1 MNDEQLSAA
10 LADER
15 LALADLLESLSS
27 EQLRVWSLCADWR
40 VHDLAAHLTAL
51 FNVSMPSLLMRV
63 VRNGFSVTKSSKQI
77 TAELA
82 ARPIAEIA
90 QQLRD
95 NASNRKHP
103 PTLAMAPLAEV
114 IVHGEDI
121 RRPLGITREIPF
133 ERVSAVMDFITGG
146 RAIGFLPA
154 SRIRGLRF
162 TATDGDGIWGSGQIV
177 HGPALSLLMGAMGR
191 RVAFADLGGSVEV
204 LSTRLQGKVKRIE

>member
-1 MNDEQLSAA
+1 MNDEQISAA
-10 LADER
+10 LGDER
-15 LALADLLESLSS
+15 MALADLLESLTP
-27 EQLRVWSLCADWR
+27 EQLRTWSLCAGWR
-40 VHDLAAHLTAL
+40 VQDVAGHLTAL
-51 FNVSMPSLLMRV
+51 FNVSMVSIMARV
-63 VRNGFSVTKSSKQI
+63 VRNGFSVAKASQQI
-77 TAELA
+77 TTELA

-90 QQLRD
+90 QQLRE

-103 PTLAMAPLAEV
+103 PTLPMAPLADV

-133 ERVSAVMDFITGG
+133 ERVSAVMDFVTGG

-154 SRIRGLRF
+154 SRLRGLRF

-191 RVAFADLGGSVEV
+191 RVAFAELGGSVEV
-204 LSTRLQGKVKRIE
+204 LSERLQGKTKRIE

>member
-1 MNDEQLSAA
+1 MNDEQISAA

-15 LALADLLESLSS
+15 MALADLLESLTS
-27 EQLRVWSLCADWR
+27 EQLRTWSLCAGWR
-40 VHDLAAHLTAL
+40 VHDVAGHLTAL
-51 FNVSMPSLLMRV
+51 FNVSMMSMLMRV
-63 VRNGFSVTKSSKQI
+63 VTKGFSVSKASQEF
-77 TAELA
+77 TSELA

-103 PTLAMAPLAEV
+103 PTLPMAPLAEI

-121 RRPLGITREIPF
+121 RRPLGITGEIPF
-133 ERVSAVMDFITGG
+133 ERVSAAMDFVTGG

-191 RVAFADLGGSVEV
+191 RVAFAELGGAVEV
-204 LSTRLQGKVKRIE
+204 LSDRLQGKVKRVE